1 MTVRVMDYTVDV
13 YCVGVY
19 QTLHQLSKG
28 VAAYIA
34 QCDGQCTELR
44 AEQWDPEREL
54 WISYST
60 ATNTA
65 QQTIAELFSA
75 YEEMMR

>member
-1 MTVRVMDYTVDV
+1 MTVRVMDYTIDV
-13 YCVGVY
+13 YCVGIF
-19 QTLHQLSKG
+19 QTLHQLSEG

-65 QQTIAELFSA
+65 QQRIAELFSA
-75 YEEMMR
+75 YERMTR